1 MTQDELIKAYMSCT
15 PEVQNALTLILKRDV
30 FDQKGVNQILKE
42 CNVDPDTI
50 AQFNELLE
58 AQANK

>member
-1 MTQDELIKAYMSCT
+1 MTQNELIKAYKSCT
-15 PEVQNALTLILKRDV
+15 PEVQKALTLIMKRDV
-30 FDQKGVNQILKE
+30 FDPKGVNQILKE

-50 AQFNELLE
+50 TQFNELLE